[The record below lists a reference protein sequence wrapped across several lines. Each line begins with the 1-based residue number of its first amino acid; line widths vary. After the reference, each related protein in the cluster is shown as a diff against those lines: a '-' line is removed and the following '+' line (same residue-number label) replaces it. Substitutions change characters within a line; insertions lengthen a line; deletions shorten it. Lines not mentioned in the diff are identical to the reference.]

1 MPKKSIVEIRIPV
14 SERRFPLDYLTEE
27 TECGI
32 QGVTIQALRTHCA
45 VDPVTEAPIQAVTVS
60 GFSETPER
68 SFARRVNDALDSGN
82 SAELIELTL
91 IDARAFARAI
101 KRRADRERQ
110 RQHDQQEQRRRE
122 LTSDAFLM
130 AVGECQV
137 RAGTDP
143 DFELVRGKPK
153 PVENP
158 AVYVYV
164 PDSLADSQSKKPLL
178 KRESEVGKS
187 TERIKRE

>member
-1 MPKKSIVEIRIPV
+1 MNIALTNDEI
-14 SERRFPLDYLTEE
+14 D
-27 TECGI
+27 GI
-32 QGVTIQALRTHCA
+32 RGVTIQALRTHCT

-68 SFARRVNDALDSGN
+68 SFARRVNDALDCGN

-164 PDSLADSQSKKPLL
+164 PDSFADSQSKKPLL
-178 KRESEVGKS
+178 MSETEAGKKPQKP
-187 TERIKRE
+187 ERKEVTPNARKTS

>member
-1 MPKKSIVEIRIPV
+1 MIAE
-14 SERRFPLDYLTEE
+14 LTEE
-27 TECGI
+27 AECGI
-32 QGVTIQALRTHCA
+32 RGVTIQALRTHCTA
-45 VDPVTEAPIQAVTVS
+45 DPVTEAPIQAVTVS
-60 GFSETPER
+60 GFSLPDTEAPER

-91 IDARAFARAI
+91 IDARAFARAVQ
-101 KRRADRERQ
+101 RRAERDRR

-130 AVGECQV
+130 AVEECQV

-153 PVENP
+153 PIENP

-164 PDSLADSQSKKPLL
+164 PDSLADSQSKKPQ
-178 KRESEVGKS
+178 KPEKVAHAKDDKQRH
-187 TERIKRE
+187 